1 MEFINEYK
9 VDGIWDE
16 VEEKYDITVRQ
27 DIKAFFRKNGGK
39 HPITDVIDIKGEEYE
54 VRVFL
59 SIDEKNM
66 YYVGKSLDYFLTNTD
81 GQIIPVAIDSG
92 SNYYCVNNKTGK
104 VYYWSSEED
113 SYYPIANNLTSFCKL
128 FK

>member
-9 VDGIWDE
+9 VDDIWDE